1 MILKGAEIA
10 RYLARPDPTRPALLI
25 FGADAMRVA
34 LKRAEAV
41 AALTGPDAEAE
52 MRLTRLPSSTL
63 RKSAADLTDA
73 MRATGFFPGP
83 RVVLVEDTPDTA
95 ADAVRAAL
103 TDWRP
108 GDATLVVTAGALGKA
123 SPLRKLFDAH
133 PTAVAAPIYD
143 DPPGEEEITRWLTQ
157 AGVTDIT
164 PAARRDLMALAR
176 ALPPGDLRQTIDK
189 IGLYKHGDPAPL
201 TPEDIEAMA
210 PATLEAGIDDL
221 LHATA
226 EGRTADV
233 AQLFTRLTAQ
243 GITPV
248 TLTIAASRH
257 FRALHAAACDPG
269 GPVAGLS
276 RMRPPV
282 FGPRRD
288 RMARQAQSWGMAR
301 AEEALRHL
309 TDTDLTLRSAA
320 RAPQAALVER
330 TLIRLAALAAGR

>member
-52 MRLTRLPSSTL
+52 MRLTRLPGSTL

-164 PAARRDLMALAR
+164 PAAQRDLMALAR

-201 TPEDIEAMA
+201 TLEDIEAMA

-330 TLIRLAALAAGR
+330 TLIRLAALAGGR